1 MLGVSYG
8 NLVAVLTKAIQ
19 EQQKMINDKEFR
31 IRELEM
37 EIKKMKVLESK
48 VNALEILMSESSVQ
62 ADRINSIFKISISI
76 NLEDHKYLNMYKVE
90 FGF

>member
-76 NLEDHKYLNMYKVE
+76 NLEDHKYLNK
-90 FGF
+90 